1 MVNGFQ
7 LVVKWLPVGGGGGGV
22 TFLFINKTKGNDVSI
37 FLGPSI
43 KEANKALNEI
53 MIHYR
58 NETKK
63 LKTVKF

>member
-43 KEANKALNEI
+43 KEANKALN
-53 MIHYR
+53 
-58 NETKK
+58 
-63 LKTVKF
+63 